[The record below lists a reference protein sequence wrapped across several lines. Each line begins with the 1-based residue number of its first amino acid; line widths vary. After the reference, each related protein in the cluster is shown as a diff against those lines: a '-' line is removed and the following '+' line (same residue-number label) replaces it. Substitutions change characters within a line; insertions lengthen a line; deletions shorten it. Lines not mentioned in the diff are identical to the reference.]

1 MPKKSDSLSALEL
14 MRIGFNVS
22 IDARE
27 YENHM
32 EDIIETARMFNSTII
47 LRNMPES
54 MLNEKFLK
62 KLKGHSHKIVIE
74 V

>member
-14 MRIGFNVS
+14 MHIGFSVS

-27 YENHM
+27 YEDHM
-32 EDIIETARMFNSTII
+32 EEVIETARMFNSTII